1 MAAIATMIE
10 AREVVGH
17 FETREVVGGSPTDIL
32 YVLRWSPL
40 FFLRETFNIIG
51 NY

>member
-40 FFLRETFNIIG
+40 LFSGKHFT
-51 NY
+51 